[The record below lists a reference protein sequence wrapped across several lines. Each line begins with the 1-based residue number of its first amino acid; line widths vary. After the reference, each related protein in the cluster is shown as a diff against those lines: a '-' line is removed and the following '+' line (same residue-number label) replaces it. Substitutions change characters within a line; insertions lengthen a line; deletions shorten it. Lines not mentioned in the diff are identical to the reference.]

1 MALHPAGWLL
11 AKYAAGLP
19 VQGKAHTCEQPTCM
33 GPCLLALG
41 SSRPWHTKRVFRLLV
56 RVRVRVGVGVK
67 ARVKVRVRA
76 RARARL
82 VLGLGLGL
90 AHLCLSMAAQRE
102 GCRRAEHGEA
112 RVEELEVH
120 A

>member
-76 RARARL
+76 RARASLTFVSPWLRSARGAVGRSMVRL
-82 VLGLGLGL
+82 V
-90 AHLCLSMAAQRE
+90 
-102 GCRRAEHGEA
+102 
-112 RVEELEVH
+112 
-120 A
+120 